1 MTRVHVGGGG
11 RLYVGTS
18 GWSYPAWVGP
28 FYPEG
33 TSPAR
38 MLGLYAAEFDA
49 VEAHATYRRLPTA
62 AALAKWVDA
71 VPAGFRFA
79 PKAHLGIT
87 HRRDL
92 EGVEDRVAAFLAAV
106 APLGDRLGPV
116 LLSLPHQEPDLD
128 RLDRILAPLAGGP
141 PPAFELG
148 GAWAVP
154 EVLGRLDRAGAALVA
169 TDTVD
174 CAAGAVPDVGPIAYV
189 RLRRQ
194 GYTPA
199 ELDTWATRLAGAAAA
214 GRDVYVFLKH
224 DDAATG
230 PSLARKLR
238 ERLGVTADG

>member
-1 MTRVHVGGGG
+1 MTSGRVH
-11 RLYVGTS
+11 VGTS

-38 MLGLYAAEFDA
+38 MLGVYASAFDT
-49 VEAHATYRRLPTA
+49 VEAHASYRRLPTA
-62 AALAKWVDA
+62 VALARWVDA
-71 VPAGFRFA
+71 VPGGFRFA

-92 EGVEDRVAAFLAAV
+92 DGVEDRVAAFLAAV

-128 RLDRILAPLAGGP
+128 RLDRLLAPLAGGP
-141 PPAFELG
+141 PAAFELG

-154 EVLGRLDRAGAALVA
+154 EVLDRLDLAGATLVA
-169 TDTVD
+169 TDTAA
-174 CAAGAVPDVGPIAYV
+174 CRAAGVPDVGPIAYV

-194 GYTPA
+194 DYTPA
-199 ELDTWATRLAGAAAA
+199 ELDVWAERLAAAAA
-214 GRDVYVFLKH
+214 GGREAYVFLKH

-230 PSLARKLR
+230 PSLARRLR
-238 ERLGVTADG
+238 DRLEVAAGG

>member
-1 MTRVHVGGGG
+1 VR
-11 RLYVGTS
+11 VGTS

-38 MLGLYAAEFDA
+38 MLGVYGSAFDT
-49 VEAHATYRRLPTA
+49 VEAHATYRRLPAA
-62 AALAKWVDA
+62 AALAKWVEA

-92 EGVEDRVAAFLAAV
+92 DGVEDRVAAFLAAL

-116 LLSLPHQEPDLD
+116 LVSLPHQAPDLD
-128 RLDRILAPLAGGP
+128 RLDRLLAPLAGGP
-141 PPAFELG
+141 SPAFELG
-148 GAWAVP
+148 PAWAVP
-154 EVLGRLDRAGAALVA
+154 EVLDRLDRAGATLVA
-169 TDTVD
+169 TDT
-174 CAAGAVPDVGPIAYV
+174 AGCPTAEVPGVGPFAYV

-194 GYTPA
+194 DYTPA
-199 ELDTWATRLAGAAAA
+199 ELDAWAGRLAGVAA
-214 GRDVYVFLKH
+214 GGRDAYVFLKH

-230 PSLARKLR
+230 PALARQLR
-238 ERLGVTADG
+238 ERLVTVDG